1 MITAPPPDDMREFAT
16 PAPVSALHHGIAA
29 AGRSLA
35 RTFDA
40 FSSFLAAV
48 IFVPLSALAT
58 RRARRFLLALVIL
71 DIPFSIGKH
80 LDYQETAADLGGLAG
95 FDISVTTIA
104 LLGLYLGWILQSL
117 SDPARSYRERLHFS
131 LPLLVYITITGF
143 SISVAGNTEF
153 SLFEIVLLVQ
163 MFFLY
168 LYIANNVRS
177 REDLLFIVALLL
189 IALVVEG
196 LIMIGIRA
204 IGHDLGITGFRTRID
219 TDGDIVRVGGTV
231 GSPNNAGA
239 YLAVSMAIGIGV
251 LFSGLGGAYKFL
263 AVGAL
268 GLGSI
273 ALILTFSRGAWT
285 AFAIAVSFACFRA
298 WRIGRLPVKLA
309 LTVGIIIAFAALLF
323 QDAIATRISGD
334 DRGAAYARVPLTKL
348 AFRVIAD
355 NPVLGVGANNFE
367 RVLDQYVNGDFRS
380 GWLYTVHNKYLLVW
394 AETGTPGLLA
404 FLLFLFTTVRHGW
417 RCTRI
422 PDRVISSLA
431 IGFVAGII
439 GLMVHMLVDVFR
451 GRPLTDLLWVLA
463 GLITAMVHIQNKAHV
478 LSGQVQPAEVSGAMR
493 RR

>member
-1 MITAPPPDDMREFAT
+1 MGEFAT
-16 PAPVSALHHGIAA
+16 PAPVSVLHHGIAA
-29 AGRSLA
+29 AG

-58 RRARRFLLALVIL
+58 RRAQRFLLALVIL
-71 DIPFSIGKH
+71 DIPSNIGKH
-80 LDYQETAADLGGLAG
+80 LDYQETPADLGGLAG

-131 LPLLVYITITGF
+131 RPLLVYVAVTGF
-143 SISVAGNTEF
+143 SILAAGNPEL
-153 SLFEIVLLVQ
+153 SLFEVVLLVQ

-168 LYIANNVRS
+168 LYIANNVRT
-177 REDLLFIVALLL
+177 RQDLLFIVALLL
-189 IALVVEG
+189 IALVLEA

-204 IGHDLGITGFRTRID
+204 IGHDLGITGIRTRID
-219 TDGDIVRVGGTV
+219 TGGDMVRVGGTV

-239 YLAVSMAIGIGV
+239 YLAVSLAIGIGV
-251 LFSGLGGAYKFL
+251 LFSGLGRAYKFL
-263 AVGAL
+263 AAGAL

-285 AFAIAVSFACFRA
+285 AFAIAVSIACFCA

-309 LTVGIIIAFAALLF
+309 LTAGIIIAFAALLF
-323 QDAIATRISGD
+323 QAAIATRISGD
-334 DRGAAYARVPLTKL
+334 DRGAAYARVPLMRL
-348 AFRVIAD
+348 AFRIIAD

-367 RVLDQYVNGDFRS
+367 TALDRYATGEFRS
-380 GWLYTVHNKYLLVW
+380 GFLYTVHNKYLLIW
-394 AETGTPGLLA
+394 AETGPAGLLA
-404 FLLFLFTTVRHGW
+404 FLLFLFTITRQGW

-422 PDRVISSLA
+422 PDPVLSSLA

-439 GLMVHMLVDVFR
+439 GLMVHMLFDVFR

-463 GLITAMVHIQNKAHV
+463 GLITAMVHMRDTTSI
-478 LSGQVQPAEVSGAMR
+478 LSRQVR
-493 RR
+493 H